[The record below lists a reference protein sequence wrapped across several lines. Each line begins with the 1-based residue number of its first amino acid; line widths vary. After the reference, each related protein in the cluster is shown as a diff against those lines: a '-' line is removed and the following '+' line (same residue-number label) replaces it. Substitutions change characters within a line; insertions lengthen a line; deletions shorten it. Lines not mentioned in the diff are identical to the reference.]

1 MREEYFLKSDG
12 FEGDFASKLVPKSMF
27 RLPYV
32 IEAEKATYEES
43 YFKIRM
49 IRYGTT
55 ESCRKID
62 MKIKNVGDSEN
73 TDLPPLS
80 FLRLNGGSRIGYV
93 ELFWL

>member
-1 MREEYFLKSDG
+1 
-12 FEGDFASKLVPKSMF
+12 MF
-27 RLPYV
+27 RMPYV
-32 IEAEKATYEES
+32 LEAEKATYEES

-80 FLRLNGGSRIGYV
+80 FLRLNRGRRIGYV